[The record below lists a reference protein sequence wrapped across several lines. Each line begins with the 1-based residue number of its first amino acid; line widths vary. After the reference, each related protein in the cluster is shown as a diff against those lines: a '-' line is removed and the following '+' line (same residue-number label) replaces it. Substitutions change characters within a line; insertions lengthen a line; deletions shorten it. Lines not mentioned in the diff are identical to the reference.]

1 MLLGWVSHIN
11 ARSHHSIRGNGAL
24 NRLEKSKADAD
35 AGLDMTEDVEFWTRM
50 MQVGSI
56 PLVSP
61 KPTGRPT
68 RRPTTPR
75 PTPMPTPKP
84 SPQPSVK
91 PTPLPVT
98 PEPSL
103 ISTPLPTLNTVTLA
117 PSPSPSLITPEPS
130 PAPSIV
136 TPAPVSPEPTPAPS
150 LIATPEPTL
159 APVTPE
165 PSPSPTVLATLE
177 PTLAPVTPEPSPS
190 PTVLTPAPSFPCNLT
205 PEDRALQLRQLYA
218 AFSNDALFDDPTTP
232 QAQALD
238 WITNE
243 DALTICPDDNSCQP
257 LQRYTLAVFYFAT
270 NGGAWDQCNAPSDF
284 NDPAAI
290 EAANNNCNRVV
301 TPFAVPNQRV
311 GDTSSDAWLSPS
323 NECEWG
329 GVACWGADTPN
340 LNLCIDQ
347 LDFENDGLAGTLVD
361 ELGALDSLRFLILE
375 QGDLFGTIPTTYGL
389 LERLLILDLDF
400 NNVQGQLP
408 DEIYGLS
415 SLQQLDLN
423 DNLLTGTIST
433 LIGQLSLLTF
443 FQIDH
448 NEIIGEIPTEMG
460 ELEQLRI
467 AFLSDTNLSGTM
479 PAEVCANRNNTN
491 PPGNLGVLVSDCA
504 GNPPPVVC
512 TCCTSCA

>member
-1 MLLGWVSHIN
+1 
-11 ARSHHSIRGNGAL
+11 
-24 NRLEKSKADAD
+24 
-35 AGLDMTEDVEFWTRM
+35 
-50 MQVGSI
+50 
-56 PLVSP
+56 
-61 KPTGRPT
+61 
-68 RRPTTPR
+68 
-75 PTPMPTPKP
+75 
-84 SPQPSVK
+84 
-91 PTPLPVT
+91 
-98 PEPSL
+98 
-103 ISTPLPTLNTVTLA
+103 
-117 PSPSPSLITPEPS
+117 
-130 PAPSIV
+130 
-136 TPAPVSPEPTPAPS
+136 
-150 LIATPEPTL
+150 
-159 APVTPE
+159 
-165 PSPSPTVLATLE
+165 
-177 PTLAPVTPEPSPS
+177 
-190 PTVLTPAPSFPCNLT
+190 
-205 PEDRALQLRQLYA
+205 LYA
-218 AFSNDALFDDPTTP
+218 AFSNDVLFDDPSTP

-243 DALTICPDDNSCQP
+243 DTLTVCPGDNSCHP
-257 LQRYTLAVFYFAT
+257 LQRYVLAVFYFAT

-290 EAANNNCNRVV
+290 EEANNNCDRVV

-347 LDFENDGLAGTLVD
+347 LDFENDGLAGSLVN

-375 QGDLFGTIPTTYGL
+375 QGDLTGSIPTTYGL

-400 NNVQGQLP
+400 NNVEGQLP
-408 DEIYGLS
+408 NEIYGLT

-423 DNLLTGTIST
+423 DNLLTGTISS

-448 NEIIGEIPTEMG
+448 NQITGVIPTEMG

-467 AFLSDTNLSGTM
+467 AFLSDTDLFGTM

-504 GNPPPVVC
+504 GNPPPVEC